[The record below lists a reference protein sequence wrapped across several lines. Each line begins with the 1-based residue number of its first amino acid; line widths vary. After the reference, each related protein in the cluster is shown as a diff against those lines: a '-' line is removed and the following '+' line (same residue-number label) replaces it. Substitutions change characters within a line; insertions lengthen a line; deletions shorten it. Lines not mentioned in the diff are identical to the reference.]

1 MVAWL
6 LAVRVVGGPLSSV
19 VWGLAAVCVL
29 ALLARRP
36 TAGWTVRLGLGV
48 VVGALVGVGAVV
60 LVDATDAFGAPVPLP
75 AAVWAS
81 AASAAVG
88 LAIAGLGRSSTARST
103 RWRRAV
109 AVALLVLAPLSAGL
123 GINTFFGID
132 RTVGALVG
140 VTILPAAESLPARRS
155 DPPPPGPVW
164 ESWAPPSGMPAHGEV
179 RQLSGEFAIPSSS
192 GFTPRDAA
200 IYLPP
205 AALVDHPPPL
215 PFAVFMMGMPG
226 NPDPELIR
234 AALDEIAAENSGL
247 APIVIVADQLG
258 GRYQDPACADSKTF
272 GGVSTYVNEDIPAYA
287 RSRLN
292 ILPDARHWM
301 VMGFSNGGACA
312 FAWAA
317 EHPELW
323 GNLVDLSGDEFP
335 GAEDPGTAIR
345 EVFGGDRAAF
355 EAAKPAAWLAR
366 NRGMFSGNVAV
377 FTAGAADAQF
387 TAFAKQN
394 SRLAADAGFDVTFF
408 AVPDAD
414 HNASAVSGGLRKA
427 FDVLYPHLGLAPPGE

>member
-60 LVDATDAFGAPVPLP
+60 LVDATDAFGAPVPLS

-258 GRYQDPACADSKTF
+258 GRYQDPACADSTTF

-287 RSRLN
+287 RSKLN
-292 ILPDARHWM
+292 ILPDARHWTI
-301 VMGFSNGGACA
+301 MGFSNGGACA
-312 FAWAA
+312 FAWRQSIRSSGATSWICPATSFRAPKTPAPRSARSSAA
-317 EHPELW
+317 TGPHSRRPSRPRGW
-323 GNLVDLSGDEFP
+323 R
-335 GAEDPGTAIR
+335 GTA
-345 EVFGGDRAAF
+345 ACS
-355 EAAKPAAWLAR
+355 P
-366 NRGMFSGNVAV
+366 GMSPC
-377 FTAGAADAQF
+377 
-387 TAFAKQN
+387 
-394 SRLAADAGFDVTFF
+394 S
-408 AVPDAD
+408 
-414 HNASAVSGGLRKA
+414 
-427 FDVLYPHLGLAPPGE
+427 PPGRRMPSSPPSRSRTPGSPRMPAST